1 MQTIRGG
8 WKLALCLLCACGS
21 RSGLGV
27 RYDAAA
33 STAADSSIA
42 NPAPDAPPVF
52 LDVSPMLPDAPVLG
66 DVAPGS
72 PDVSGLSD
80 VFPTLPDAPGLSDV
94 APALPDAANEVQ
106 SSLPD
111 AGLSA
116 FCSGPTSHM
125 VVNGIESYPAVS
137 GRAIPFNCCEGGEFQ
152 VTTETFVWPIA
163 VTWRNTD
170 FVLPAT
176 LDLANLPNAWGVQVF
191 VGCDPMNY
199 LCTTPPADSYSSGLT
214 GTLQVSD
221 SLSGYDMS
229 LCLSVAESP
238 GSPHPLV
245 HSLDLY
251 VPQVHA
257 GY

>member
-1 MQTIRGG
+1 MGH
-8 WKLALCLLCACGS
+8 
-21 RSGLGV
+21 
-27 RYDAAA
+27 DAAA
-33 STAADSSIA
+33 RVVGDGSIATMAADTPSS
-42 NPAPDAPPVF
+42 F
-52 LDVSPMLPDAPVLG
+52 F

-94 APALPDAANEVQ
+94 APALPDAANEVP

-111 AGLSA
+111 AVLSD

-137 GRAIPFNCCEGGEFQ
+137 GNAIPYDCCEGGEFQ
-152 VTTETFVWPIA
+152 AITETFNWPIA

-170 FVLPAT
+170 FALPAT
-176 LDLANLPNAWGVQVF
+176 LDLANLPKSWGVQVF

-199 LCTTPPADSYSSGLT
+199 LCTTPPADSYTSGLT
-214 GTLQVSD
+214 GTLQVSGKIA
-221 SLSGYDMS
+221 GYDMS

-238 GSPHPLV
+238 DSPHPLA
-245 HSLDLY
+245 HRLDLY

>member
-8 WKLALCLLCACGS
+8 SKLALCLLCACGN

-27 RYDAAA
+27 GHDGAAPVVG
-33 STAADSSIA
+33 DSSIA
-42 NPAPDAPPVF
+42 TMAADAPFDVAPASPEAPV
-52 LDVSPMLPDAPVLG
+52 LSDVSPAF
-66 DVAPGS
+66 S
-72 PDVSGLSD
+72 
-80 VFPTLPDAPGLSDV
+80 DAPGLSDV
-94 APALPDAANEVQ
+94 APALPDAANEVP

-111 AGLSA
+111 AALSD

-137 GRAIPFNCCEGGEFQ
+137 GNAIPYDCCEGGEFQ
-152 VTTETFVWPIA
+152 AIAETFVWPIW

-199 LCTTPPADSYSSGLT
+199 LCTTPPVDSYTSGLT
-214 GTLQVSD
+214 GTLQVSGKI
-221 SLSGYDMS
+221 SGYDMS
-229 LCLSVAESP
+229 LCLSVAESSD
-238 GSPHPLV
+238 SPHPLV
-245 HSLDLY
+245 HSLALY
-251 VPQVHA
+251 VPNVHA